1 MTDVEIM
8 RQDAKRLLENG
19 KLTGRNM
26 LFVSQIMK
34 YNKKRLSH
42 LTLKQFRWLKDI
54 VRFNK

>member
-8 RQDAKRLLENG
+8 RQEAKRLLENG
-19 KLTGRNM
+19 KLTGRNI

-42 LTLKQFRWLKDI
+42 LTSKQFRWLKDI
-54 VRFNK
+54 VMFNK